1 MQMADILECKFIYA
15 YSESV
20 FVCAHVCV
28 GKKKK
33 DSFAQI
39 KGLQILHSWKL
50 ERGFVFYKWIS
61 FKDTVLYFEG
71 QPITQ

>member
-39 KGLQILHSWKL
+39 KGLQILHS
-50 ERGFVFYKWIS
+50 
-61 FKDTVLYFEG
+61 
-71 QPITQ
+71 

>member
-33 DSFAQI
+33 RLICTNKRPTDFTFM
-39 KGLQILHSWKL
+39 KTGKRFCFLQM
-50 ERGFVFYKWIS
+50 
-61 FKDTVLYFEG
+61 D
-71 QPITQ
+71 

>member
-1 MQMADILECKFIYA
+1 MPIQK
-15 YSESV
+15 V
-20 FVCAHVCV
+20 FLCV
-28 GKKKK
+28 RMCVWGKKKK

-39 KGLQILHSWKL
+39 KGLQILHSCKL